1 MAETFISPREAMPVR
16 DAITPMGKPP
26 RPQTA
31 YRPSETM
38 SRASGRPM
46 SVAKSSVAFGS
57 GATGRSSKYKSK
69 LIVCLGQEMNS
80 RAQSAAPDNR
90 S

>member
-57 GATGRSSKYKSK
+57 GATGRSR
-69 LIVCLGQEMNS
+69 QEMNS